1 MPREAV
7 VHEAWADSAQEL
19 ELRHRVAAPGQLLTS
34 KPQKLVCGLPLKHP
48 LAVCSRAVSQ
58 VRQTLMHFCRLHIWQ
73 VQEQRRQKAQGANG
87 IKDMEINGI
96 KDIERSYLGGGG
108 GGAWDVRRSEG

>member
-1 MPREAV
+1 
-7 VHEAWADSAQEL
+7 
-19 ELRHRVAAPGQLLTS
+19 
-34 KPQKLVCGLPLKHP
+34 
-48 LAVCSRAVSQ
+48 
-58 VRQTLMHFCRLHIWQ
+58 MHFCRLHIWQ